1 MMNSLN
7 LTGGIVIP
15 MFLLMLC
22 GWLLR
27 NLKVLPASVFPQLN
41 RLCFTLLLPASL
53 VSNLLKMESL
63 DGLRLSFLGWLLLLQ
78 ALIVAVLYLIVPRFI
93 REKRSAASVI
103 QACFRSN
110 FLTFGLVIA
119 QALCAPEKLGVVSV
133 SAGLLIP
140 LYNIGGIMILQHGSG
155 GKTTPR
161 RMALVFCKNPF
172 VIACALGLLAVVLR
186 IPVPAAVRSAVSSL
200 GNSATTMSFIALG
213 GCIEL
218 AQLKKAGKRVM
229 FGTLLRLVILPVLI
243 IGVTWLAG
251 FRDIELLTVIVMAI
265 SPTAVAT
272 FPMAERM
279 GADGPLAGYLVA
291 AQSVFS
297 VVTMFLWLLAL
308 SGVGWI

>member
-1 MMNSLN
+1 MNSLN

-15 MFLLMLC
+15 MFLLMFC

-27 NLKVLPASVFPQLN
+27 NRNVLPASAFQQMN

-53 VSNLLKMESL
+53 VNNLLKMENL
-63 DGLRLSFLGWLLLLQ
+63 NDLRLPFLGWLLLLQ
-78 ALIVAVLYLIVPRFI
+78 VLIVSVLYLLVPRFV
-93 REKRSAASVI
+93 RDKRSAASII
-103 QACFRSN
+103 QAGFRSN

-140 LYNIGGIMILQHGSG
+140 LYNIGGILILQHGSG
-155 GKTTPR
+155 GRTSLR
-161 RMALVFCKNPF
+161 QLALVFCRNPF
-172 VIACALGLLAVVLR
+172 VIACAIGLLIVVLR
-186 IPVPAAVRSAVSSL
+186 IPVPSVFRSAVSSL
-200 GNSATTMSFIALG
+200 GTAATTVSFIALG

-218 AQLKKAGKRVM
+218 SQLKKVGKQVT
-229 FGTLLRLVILPVLI
+229 FGTLLRLVFMPLLV
-243 IGVTWLAG
+243 IGATWLAG
-251 FRDIELLTVIVMAI
+251 FRDIELLTVVVMAI

-291 AQSVFS
+291 SQSVCS

-308 SGVGWI
+308 SGMGWI

>member
-1 MMNSLN
+1 MNSLN

-27 NLKVLPASVFPQLN
+27 NLKVLPASVFPQMN
-41 RLCFTLLLPASL
+41 KLCFTLLLPASL
-53 VSNLLKMESL
+53 INNLLKMENL
-63 DGLRLSFLGWLLLLQ
+63 DGLRLPFLGWLLLLQ
-78 ALIVAVLYLIVPRFI
+78 VLIVTVLYLLVPHFV
-93 REKRSAASVI
+93 REKRSAASII

-119 QALCAPEKLGVVSV
+119 QALCAPEKLGIVSV

-140 LYNIGGIMILQHGSG
+140 LYNIGGILILQHGTG
-155 GKTTPR
+155 GKTTFR
-161 RMALVFCKNPF
+161 RMTLVFCRNPF
-172 VIACALGLLAVVLR
+172 VIACALGLLIIVLHIAVPSV
-186 IPVPAAVRSAVSSL
+186 IKSAVGSL
-200 GNSATTMSFIALG
+200 GGAATTVSFIALG
-213 GCIEL
+213 GCIDL
-218 AQLKKAGKRVM
+218 AQLKKIGKQVM
-229 FGTLLRLVILPVLI
+229 FGTFMRLICLPLLI
-243 IGVTWLAG
+243 IGVTWLIG

-291 AQSVFS
+291 AQSVCS
-297 VVTMFLWLLAL
+297 IGTMFLWLLAL
-308 SGVGWI
+308 SGMGWI